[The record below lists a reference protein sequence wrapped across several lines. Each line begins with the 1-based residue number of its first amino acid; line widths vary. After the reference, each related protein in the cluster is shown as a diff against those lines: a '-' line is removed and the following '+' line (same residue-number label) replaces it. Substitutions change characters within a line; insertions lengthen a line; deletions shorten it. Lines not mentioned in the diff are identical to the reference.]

1 MPQISQIKTILK
13 EVCHEFHQF
22 SLIKFGVIREIRG
35 ERSLFNLRNLWQKKQ
50 KQMKKLVL
58 IIFFLGITSTGF
70 CQLQSRSFE
79 AIDSLQQTQK
89 RKIIVFI
96 HTDWCQF
103 CQRMKN
109 TTFRN
114 PEIRESLN
122 SHFYFVNF
130 NAEEKR
136 DIKFNNRIF
145 KYQPTGNNVG
155 VHELALQ
162 LGTINGQIVYPVL
175 CVLNERNEIILQ
187 YNNYLN
193 PADFKLV
200 LEKLKE

>member
-1 MPQISQIKTILK
+1 
-13 EVCHEFHQF
+13 
-22 SLIKFGVIREIRG
+22 
-35 ERSLFNLRNLWQKKQ
+35 
-50 KQMKKLVL
+50 MKKLAL
-58 IIFFLGITSTGF
+58 IIFFFAITSTGF

-79 AIDSLQQTQK
+79 AIDSLQQIQK

-109 TTFRN
+109 TTFKN
-114 PEIRESLN
+114 QEIIEKLN
-122 SHFYFVNF
+122 SDFYFIDL

-136 DIKFNNRIF
+136 EITFNDKTF
-145 KYQPTGNNVG
+145 KYVPSGNNIG

-162 LGTINGQIVYPVL
+162 LGTMNNQIVYPVL
-175 CVLNERNEIILQ
+175 CVLNEKNEIMLQ
-187 YNNYLN
+187 YNSYLN
-193 PADFKLV
+193 PADFKLL